1 MSLTTL
7 PGAPFVHYSQG
18 ALQVEGV
25 DLAQLAQTHATPLFV
40 YSQASILAALAA
52 YQQGLAGRQSLICY
66 ALKANSNLAILQLLA
81 QAGCGDTTAGGASRR
96 PRPFIRTGGVT
107 A

>member
-66 ALKANSNLAILQLLA
+66 AL
-81 QAGCGDTTAGGASRR
+81 
-96 PRPFIRTGGVT
+96 
-107 A
+107 